1 MNSVSGHTTPANIT
15 QLNVA
20 NSRISHIHFR
30 KSVLIPKLCALR
42 LHYAPPRRR
51 ENSKMAFHPTS
62 FPSLFLPAQSITGKR
77 GGRFFTVSFK
87 IVLILKKPRTNRPRY
102 SPFASDAPTLFFLS
116 VESGRGRRSDPLR
129 YKSALWVGTAAISPV
144 IAGVHIGLRD

>member
-20 NSRISHIHFR
+20 NSRISHVHFR

-62 FPSLFLPAQSITGKR
+62 FPSLFLPAQSITSKR

-102 SPFASDAPTLFFLS
+102 SPFACDAPTLFFVRGIRQRTQKRPVTLQ
-116 VESGRGRRSDPLR
+116 VRLVGGHGRCQSGYRRS
-129 YKSALWVGTAAISPV
+129 Y
-144 IAGVHIGLRD
+144 GVQC